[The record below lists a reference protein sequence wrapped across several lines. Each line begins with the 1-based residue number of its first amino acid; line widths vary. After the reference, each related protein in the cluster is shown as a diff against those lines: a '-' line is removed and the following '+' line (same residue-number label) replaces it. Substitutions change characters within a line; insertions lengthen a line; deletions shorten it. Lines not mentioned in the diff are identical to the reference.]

1 MEVIKTG
8 LAAFGMSGQVFHAP
22 FISSN
27 PQFELSKIVERSKN
41 LSKEKYP
48 KAEIVRSFDELI
60 ADAQL
65 ELIVIN
71 TPDSTH
77 YEYAKAALL
86 AGKHVVIEKPITSNA
101 DQAKELIDIAKSKN
115 LMISAYQNRRW
126 DADFLAVKEILAKNL
141 LGRVVEFESTFSRY
155 RNFIKPG
162 TWKETGKL
170 GGGLTYNIGSHLID
184 QAVRLFGL
192 PEAVYADLGTVRTG
206 GMVDDYF
213 VIRFLRP
220 ALAPELKVSLK
231 ASYLMRTPEPR
242 FVLHGTLGSFVK
254 YGIDR
259 QEEDLIA
266 GKSPL
271 EQNWGKEDEEFYG
284 WLHTEADG
292 REINTHYE
300 GPAGNYGAFYEN
312 IYRHLRLNEA
322 LETDAS
328 EVLDVIR
335 IIEAAYQSHKEERII
350 HLR

>member
-1 MEVIKTG
+1 
-8 LAAFGMSGQVFHAP
+8 
-22 FISSN
+22 
-27 PQFELSKIVERSKN
+27 
-41 LSKEKYP
+41 
-48 KAEIVRSFDELI
+48 
-60 ADAQL
+60 
-65 ELIVIN
+65 
-71 TPDSTH
+71 
-77 YEYAKAALL
+77 
-86 AGKHVVIEKPITSNA
+86 VVIEKPITSNA
-101 DQAKELIDIAKSKN
+101 DQAKELVDIAKSKN

-162 TWKETGKL
+162 TWKETGEL

-192 PEAVYADLGTVRTG
+192 PEAVYADLGIVRTG

-292 REINTHYE
+292 REINTRYE